1 MRHLRKAIS
10 VGFPILGMVLVF
22 TAILVPTISLNLQL
36 QIIVVLVGLLI
47 LEAGVWRLTEKIL
60 PNERKYTALREEVD
74 AFIDR
79 IRVLNAQGGKL
90 RAEETVA
97 ELEAFQNTI
106 SALHESVD
114 RMAELAG
121 RED

>member
-1 MRHLRKAIS
+1 
-10 VGFPILGMVLVF
+10 MVLVF